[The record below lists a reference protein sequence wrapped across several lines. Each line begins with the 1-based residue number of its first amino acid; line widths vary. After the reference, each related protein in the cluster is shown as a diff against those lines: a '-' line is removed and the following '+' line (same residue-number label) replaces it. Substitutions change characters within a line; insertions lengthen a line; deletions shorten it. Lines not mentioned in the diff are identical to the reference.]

1 MTPEAVPSERFDE
14 VSSFE
19 SSDAKWYVVHTNTSC
34 EQKVKEHLEHR
45 IRVME
50 MEAQIFEVLVPT
62 EATAAKDQGTK
73 KKGASKKIYPGYIL
87 VRMVLDDDSWAVVRN
102 TPGVTGF
109 VGLGRRPTPLQEK
122 EVETI
127 RYQMGL
133 QETKPVAHVSF
144 QEGQQVKITDGPFSD
159 FIGLVDKVHA
169 DKKTL
174 RVLIHIFGRE
184 TSIEIP
190 FVEVEEVT

>member
-1 MTPEAVPSERFDE
+1 VTGLQGVDFQVNSLDS
-14 VSSFE
+14 V
-19 SSDAKWYVVHTNTSC
+19 DAKWYVVHTNTSC
-34 EQKVKEHLEHR
+34 EHKVKEHLEHR
-45 IRVME
+45 VRVMN
-50 MEAQIFEVLVPT
+50 MQDQIFEVLVPT
-62 EATAAKDQGTK
+62 EASPTKGPASK
-73 KKGASKKIYPGYIL
+73 KKGGPKKIYPGYIL
-87 VRMVLDDDSWAVVRN
+87 VRMDLNDDSWAVVRN

-127 RYQMGL
+127 LYQMGL

-144 QEGQQVKITDGPFSD
+144 QEGQQVKITDGPFAD
-159 FIGLVDKVHA
+159 FIGLVDKVNA
-169 DKKTL
+169 ERKTL

-190 FVEVEEVT
+190 FIEVEEVS